1 MWFKQAAN
9 SVWNAT
15 KNILTDQRTP
25 AKRLLDEIVDSNAE
39 IIPTNKLNEL
49 SALTYDLDSFL
60 EIVDIC
66 IERIRI
72 FKYDLEEARK
82 TLNMLITINYL
93 LKHGATAFV
102 DELR

>member
-72 FKYDLEEARK
+72 FKYDLEEARHFISGRFFASIRNH
-82 TLNMLITINYL
+82 TLSKDSL
-93 LKHGATAFV
+93 
-102 DELR
+102 